1 MKRAAA
7 ACCGDILALHFT
19 REGINV
25 TQHGRRCGYLLSRKV
40 LNLQWPVAAAAAL
53 AVAVA
58 VAMAVAVAVA
68 VAGLLP
74 ARDEWHLC
82 TCFWFTRD
90 HLNLCL

>member
-25 TQHGRRCGYLLSRKV
+25 TQHGRRCRYLLSRKV
-40 LNLQWPVAAAAAL
+40 LNLQWPVAVAAAL

-58 VAMAVAVAVA
+58 VA
-68 VAGLLP
+68 VAGQMETWVSVVGVQPSPVPRGEEGKGCHAVMDL
-74 ARDEWHLC
+74 
-82 TCFWFTRD
+82 
-90 HLNLCL
+90 

>member
-58 VAMAVAVAVA
+58 VA

-82 TCFWFTRD
+82 TCFWFTRG

>member
-1 MKRAAA
+1 MKRASA

-19 REGINV
+19 REGITV
-25 TQHGRRCGYLLSRKV
+25 TQHGRRCGCLLSQKV
-40 LNLQWPVAAAAAL
+40 LNLQWPVAA
-53 AVAVA
+53 
-58 VAMAVAVAVA
+58 AVAVAVA

-82 TCFWFTRD
+82 TCFWFTRG

>member
-25 TQHGRRCGYLLSRKV
+25 TQHGRRCRYLLSRKV
-40 LNLQWPVAAAAAL
+40 LNLQWPVAVAAGL
-53 AVAVA
+53 
-58 VAMAVAVAVA
+58 AVAVA

-82 TCFWFTRD
+82 TCFWFTRG
-90 HLNLCL
+90 HLNLCLGASMLE

>member
-58 VAMAVAVAVA
+58 VA

>member
-25 TQHGRRCGYLLSRKV
+25 TQHGRKCGYLLSRKV

-53 AVAVA
+53 ALAL
-58 VAMAVAVAVA
+58 AVAVA

>member
-25 TQHGRRCGYLLSRKV
+25 TQHGRKCGYLLSRKV

-53 AVAVA
+53 ALAL
-58 VAMAVAVAVA
+58 AVAVA

-82 TCFWFTRD
+82 TCFWFTRG